1 MALRNLGVHGHARE
15 IGHPNDVPG
24 NARDGRGNDGGDD
37 SIKCE
42 ISGLSGPLPAELVAR
57 TLTAYEIPL
66 VRSMVVY
73 SADEAMRQAE
83 AIGYPLVV
91 KVVSP
96 DVAHRSDV
104 GGVEVGVQGPRALTD
119 AIDRILRNTR
129 AARPDARIEG
139 FELQEQLIDHIEAMA
154 GFVAAPPF
162 GALTM
167 IGTGGTLVELETD
180 RAVRLSPFSTAQ
192 AERMIASTRLGI
204 RLGGYRK
211 LIPNTDLRELARLVS
226 NLSRLAADLADCL
239 AEGDLNPVLIRKGTG
254 EIRVVDALLIA
265 GKRLPG

>member
-1 MALRNLGVHGHARE
+1 MK
-15 IGHPNDVPG
+15 
-24 NARDGRGNDGGDD
+24 DD
-37 SIKCE
+37 SIKCK

-66 VRSMVVY
+66 VRSIVVH
-73 SADEAMRQAE
+73 SADEAVRQAE

-91 KVVSP
+91 KIVSP
-96 DVAHRSDV
+96 DIAHRSDV
-104 GGVEVGVQGPRALTD
+104 GGVEIGVQGPRALTD

-129 AARPDARIEG
+129 AAKPDAKIEG